1 MCGNISE
8 RTIPS
13 ETNPTVGADNTPPST
28 PIRVRATPP
37 TTPEPSPQVRG
48 PGGMGTAGWRVGTLN
63 FCGFKR
69 VTGGLEMGC
78 AQIRRVMA
86 DSELDVLVVTEHKM
100 GGGYDP
106 DQVVRLLKKAELK
119 CVVAGGKSPGES
131 HGTGVM
137 LVWRDEEG
145 GHRRLRSNNHSRSD
159 DGRVVSAEFTNPT
172 AGRKAHWCVRGVW
185 GIPDR
190 GGCMENS
197 WEAYQGLPPI
207 SPGWRRNNDW

>member
-1 MCGNISE
+1 
-8 RTIPS
+8 
-13 ETNPTVGADNTPPST
+13 
-28 PIRVRATPP
+28 
-37 TTPEPSPQVRG
+37 
-48 PGGMGTAGWRVGTLN
+48 
-63 FCGFKR
+63 
-69 VTGGLEMGC
+69 MGC